1 MLNYAK
7 KLKSSEIS
15 TKTLLKRCKEEEMKT
30 KKPLNS
36 SELRAEL
43 KAILRDMVRAYEGK
57 PQPVANYNL
66 ANYAVKI
73 EDLVEEQKRLT
84 EIEVL
89 NHALEYMGQFPDFN
103 LANMYEYIREK
114 EKEFLETSER

>member
-1 MLNYAK
+1 M
-7 KLKSSEIS
+7 
-15 TKTLLKRCKEEEMKT
+15 KRCKEEEMKT

>member
-1 MLNYAK
+1 
-7 KLKSSEIS
+7 
-15 TKTLLKRCKEEEMKT
+15 MKV

-36 SELRAEL
+36 SELRTEL

-73 EDLVEEQKRLT
+73 EDLMEEQKKLAK
-84 EIEVL
+84 IEAL
-89 NHALEYMGQFPDFN
+89 SHALEYMGQFPDFN
-103 LANMYEYIREK
+103 LANMYEYINDK